1 MPATQ
6 KNEHKI
12 LEDLMRMA
20 EGAFATVAGFRG
32 ELKANCKEQVER
44 FRGGLD
50 AASKEELEVI
60 KSMQIKILEQQQEM
74 LKLLDTLEG
83 KK

>member
-1 MPATQ
+1 MPATK

-20 EGAFATVAGFRG
+20 EGAFGTVAGFRS
-32 ELKANCKEQVER
+32 ELQQNCKEQVER

-50 AASKEELEVI
+50 SASKEELEVI
-60 KSMQIKILEQQQEM
+60 RSMQVKILEQQQEV
-74 LKLLDTLEG
+74 LKRLDALEG